1 MKNRLTF
8 SNIINVLL
16 DNKKKTYAQYQIIS
30 DMFSLCLNADHER
43 MDADEITNEAI
54 TYSRWVSGARPI
66 PVEIIKTYDED
77 DEWDVMQNDFRDY
90 IIPNLINV
98 SNARHQIEELINDSV
113 ETIGEITA
121 KELLNEQDIS
131 IFFANTIRYAL
142 MSNHG
147 TGKLYSPDL
156 SDVILGNRLP
166 SVTKEFIGR
175 KNELKEIDNLLKQES
190 HIFITGMAGIGKSE
204 LAKAYAHKAKKKY
217 TNIIYIYYSGDLKTD
232 ISNLIFTGDHA
243 DTTTEEL
250 FSSHYTILKKLKED
264 SLIIID
270 NFNKLP
276 KEEPLLRDLLKY
288 DFHLIITSRCKIS
301 GYSSIEIGTL
311 DKEKELNSLFL
322 AHSPSSRKDDENI
335 TKIIDTLKCHTLTV
349 CLAAKTMQASG
360 ISSEE
365 LLNEL
370 MQSGIRNNTNEVELF
385 KDDEFDYSSM
395 IGHLQKLMSLSKL
408 TDKQIDILR
417 NLCLMP
423 SSGVP
428 KDAFRKWL
436 ELDNLNTVNEL
447 IRYGIITEDTANNLI
462 SLHQMIMEVSLVDT
476 MPTVSSCEKL
486 LNHLHFICLA
496 RGLDVVRPVMITDTL
511 TSINNRIIIDDNDYY
526 LSFLQD
532 IFPYFEKYGLTDVL
546 PDLISRMEILM
557 NEKESN
563 ITELDK
569 ALLLDYKAWL
579 LISKKEYDNAIKKY
593 TKAIR
598 LVENYHNSNEVSLRS
613 VNLLS
618 NIYNNLSS
626 ALMLKGKKK
635 DGTDALKK
643 AFSIR
648 KDFSYLGT
656 LENNDTIQQTFH
668 MVNQLLSSRD
678 FDTAENILNFTL
690 DIITNYLG
698 LDNLDYATGIFY
710 KGIISLNK
718 KDYKS
723 AKSAFDTSH
732 SLFKKYLGENHEYTI
747 CAGKY
752 LNSYLPNHNK

>member
-1 MKNRLTF
+1 
-8 SNIINVLL
+8 
-16 DNKKKTYAQYQIIS
+16 
-30 DMFSLCLNADHER
+30 
-43 MDADEITNEAI
+43 
-54 TYSRWVSGARPI
+54 
-66 PVEIIKTYDED
+66 
-77 DEWDVMQNDFRDY
+77 
-90 IIPNLINV
+90 
-98 SNARHQIEELINDSV
+98 
-113 ETIGEITA
+113 
-121 KELLNEQDIS
+121 
-131 IFFANTIRYAL
+131 
-142 MSNHG
+142 
-147 TGKLYSPDL
+147 
-156 SDVILGNRLP
+156 
-166 SVTKEFIGR
+166 
-175 KNELKEIDNLLKQES
+175 
-190 HIFITGMAGIGKSE
+190 
-204 LAKAYAHKAKKKY
+204 
-217 TNIIYIYYSGDLKTD
+217 
-232 ISNLIFTGDHA
+232 
-243 DTTTEEL
+243 
-250 FSSHYTILKKLKED
+250 
-264 SLIIID
+264 
-270 NFNKLP
+270 
-276 KEEPLLRDLLKY
+276 
-288 DFHLIITSRCKIS
+288 
-301 GYSSIEIGTL
+301 
-311 DKEKELNSLFL
+311 
-322 AHSPSSRKDDENI
+322 
-335 TKIIDTLKCHTLTV
+335 
-349 CLAAKTMQASG
+349 MQASG

-365 LLNEL
+365 LLKEL

-447 IRYGIITEDTANNLI
+447 IRYGIVTEDTANNLI
-462 SLHQMIMEVSLVDT
+462 LLHQMIMEVSLVDT

-598 LVENYHNSNEVSLRS
+598 LVENYHSQNEASARS
-613 VNLLS
+613 ANLLS
-618 NIYNNLSS
+618 NVHNNLST
-626 ALMLKGKKK
+626 ALMLKGKKE
-635 DGTDALKK
+635 DATNALKK

-690 DIITNYLG
+690 DIITNCLG
-698 LDNLDYATGIFY
+698 LDNLDYATGMFY
-710 KGIISLNK
+710 QGIISLNK
-718 KDYKS
+718 KDHVS

-732 SLFKKYLGENHEYTI
+732 SLFKKYLGKDHEYTI